1 MKKNRARVL
10 ALGSLI
16 LCIIISLSLT
26 ALMSGPL
33 SLTAGRQEDP
43 EEPIKWV
50 DFNVPYHVLKRAMDT
65 DIETYDEKIH
75 VSWIDILAY
84 LGARYGGDFS
94 SYRDSHMDSF
104 VEKVKKGVSAATAA
118 KGLEHFSYYSR
129 AYGAVLGGLLGEYQ
143 IRLPDEESGKNVW
156 KKAYGLKAFS
166 PLADGFY
173 YSDFDD
179 FGESRSYGYT
189 RKHLGHDMMTSV
201 GTPVIAVESGTVEAL
216 GWNQYGGWRI
226 GIRSYDKERYYY
238 YAHLRK
244 DSPFAENLRVGSSV
258 TAGDV
263 IGYTGQTGYSIKENV
278 NNIDTPHLHL
288 GLQLI
293 FDEKAKDSPDQI
305 WVDMYQ
311 ITRLLSSHRS
321 TVVKDEDTGQYQ
333 RKYMFSEENH
343 YLKEMLAS
351 AETTDAREVEL
362 PIIMYH
368 SIMES
373 KGVKNRYIV

>member
-143 IRLPDEESGKNVW
+143 IRLPDEESGK
-156 KKAYGLKAFS
+156 KRLEK
-166 PLADGFY
+166 
-173 YSDFDD
+173 
-179 FGESRSYGYT
+179 
-189 RKHLGHDMMTSV
+189 
-201 GTPVIAVESGTVEAL
+201 
-216 GWNQYGGWRI
+216 
-226 GIRSYDKERYYY
+226 GIW
-238 YAHLRK
+238 
-244 DSPFAENLRVGSSV
+244 P
-258 TAGDV
+258 
-263 IGYTGQTGYSIKENV
+263 
-278 NNIDTPHLHL
+278 
-288 GLQLI
+288 
-293 FDEKAKDSPDQI
+293 
-305 WVDMYQ
+305 
-311 ITRLLSSHRS
+311 
-321 TVVKDEDTGQYQ
+321 
-333 RKYMFSEENH
+333 
-343 YLKEMLAS
+343 
-351 AETTDAREVEL
+351 
-362 PIIMYH
+362 
-368 SIMES
+368 
-373 KGVKNRYIV
+373 